1 MAERITSEP
10 SGIGR
15 VRTVADQRW
24 RERAESADNQR
35 EPAKRRPKRR
45 RRPESGRRGAIDEFA

>member
-15 VRTVADQRW
+15 VRNVADQRW
-24 RERAESADNQR
+24 RERAESTDNQR

-45 RRPESGRRGAIDEFA
+45 KRTDSGRRGAVDEFA